1 MLMNL
6 NGRER
11 TLAAFAGLF
20 EAVSPK
26 LRVEGVH
33 QPSTGGELSL
43 LTAVVDSRIDNKL
56 TGGHKYVATNGH

>member
-11 TLAAFAGLF
+11 TLAAFTGLF

-26 LRVEGVH
+26 LRVERVH

-56 TGGHKYVATNGH
+56 TGGQKCVATNGI